1 MDDAH
6 PRRYRQ
12 PPDAKRRTL
21 PWPPCSRAGALAHSW
36 CLINVCQDGIR
47 EKPAD
52 RWRRLPDGQKRLQPS
67 RSLCFPGK
75 TIRAEGEGWADPAPS
90 PTPPTPAPRSVF
102 WTHDR
107 QRESSQCPWRCGP
120 CQPTADGWPEDC
132 KGVYVREETGTNGR
146 RGHEQGTLPSLKPH
160 PARPRAGPSTYV
172 LLQRPPQIPAVGEL
186 PALQVRKQAQ
196 RG

>member
-1 MDDAH
+1 MSWLKQRTDPPFLHLFVLFRPSGDWTMPTHVGTANLQTLKGAH
-6 PRRYRQ
+6 S
-12 PPDAKRRTL
+12 RT
-21 PWPPCSRAGALAHSW
+21 WPPCSRAGALAHSW

-90 PTPPTPAPRSVF
+90 PTPPTPASRSIF

-146 RGHEQGTLPSLKPH
+146 RATSRGHCHL
-160 PARPRAGPSTYV
+160 
-172 LLQRPPQIPAVGEL
+172 
-186 PALQVRKQAQ
+186 
-196 RG
+196 